1 MMRGIMAKR
10 ITGPRARYRGKVRK
24 PVVLTFTP
32 EGHSALAEGTQRT
45 GLSKADYIES
55 LLRKAAAGARRREAG
70 ASA

>member
-32 EGHSALAEGTQRT
+32 EGHSALAEGT